1 MIVTKNKQTNKQTIK
16 SKEHVHTICSIHKFE
31 EEKKEE
37 AEVEEA
43 RTTISIEYDEFIS
56 FYYFHFS

>member
-31 EEKKEE
+31 EKKE

-43 RTTISIEYDEFIS
+43 RTTISTEYDEFIW

>member
-31 EEKKEE
+31 EKKE

-43 RTTISIEYDEFIS
+43 RTTISTEYDEFI
-56 FYYFHFS
+56 